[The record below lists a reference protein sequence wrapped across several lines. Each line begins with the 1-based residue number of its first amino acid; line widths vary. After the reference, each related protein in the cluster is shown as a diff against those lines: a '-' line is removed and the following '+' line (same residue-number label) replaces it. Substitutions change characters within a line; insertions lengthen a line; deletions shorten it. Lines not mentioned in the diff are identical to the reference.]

1 MMKQGAYPLD
11 MSQFKNLFSST
22 RIPCQRKDKLKI
34 YNGSKH
40 IVVLYKGN
48 FYSLSVLDSN
58 GDVMDANMVRTSLN
72 WIKKNSSNNVEG
84 FCDLIKLYNL

>member
-22 RIPCQRKDKLKI
+22 RIPCQGKDKLQV
-34 YNGSKH
+34 YNNSKH

-48 FYSLSVLDSN
+48 FYSLSVLDTN
-58 GDVMDANMVRTSLN
+58 GDVINANMVRTSLN
-72 WIKKNSSNNVEG
+72 WIKKISSDNVEG
-84 FCDLIKLYNL
+84 F